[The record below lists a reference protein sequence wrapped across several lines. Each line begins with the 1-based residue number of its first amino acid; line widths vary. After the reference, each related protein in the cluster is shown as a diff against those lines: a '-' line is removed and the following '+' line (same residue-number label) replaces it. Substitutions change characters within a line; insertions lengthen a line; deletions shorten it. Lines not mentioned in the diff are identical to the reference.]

1 MKHSESERIRRITN
15 LLELIIN
22 EIKAFNKADLSNLD
36 GKDRV
41 IGHLLRQQT
50 WIIERD
56 IICNYERISVLSSYL
71 DEKMGE

>member
-1 MKHSESERIRRITN
+1 MKHSESEKIRHITN
-15 LLELIIN
+15 LFELIIN
-22 EIKAFNKADLSNLD
+22 EITAFNKADLSSLD

-56 IICNYERISVLSSYL
+56 ITSTYERISILSSYL

>member
-1 MKHSESERIRRITN
+1 MKHSESEKIRHITN

-22 EIKAFNKADLSNLD
+22 EIKAFNKADLSSLD

>member
-1 MKHSESERIRRITN
+1 MKHSESEKIRHITN
-15 LLELIIN
+15 LFELIIN
-22 EIKAFNKADLSNLD
+22 EIKTFNKTDLSSLD

-56 IICNYERISVLSSYL
+56 ITCTYERISILSSYL